1 MSNIFQGFGQVV
13 IEVLLALAPLAIA
26 LAVFQPLFLKLPGEA
41 LANVIKGMVLTLLG
55 LALFLQGVYVGF
67 LPVGREMG
75 QILGASP
82 HRWSLLPIGFVLGF
96 VATLAE
102 PAVRVL
108 SQEVERTSSGQINR
122 RMIQYTLSLGV
133 GVFVCLAMART
144 VYGIPIHYIVVPGY
158 LLAVAML
165 GFSDASFAS
174 IAFDAGGVATG
185 PMTVTLVMALAVG
198 AATSMQGRDSVTDG
212 FGLIALVALAPILS
226 VMFLGLLY
234 QRKKGGIEDEP

>member
-1 MSNIFQGFGQVV
+1 VSGIFQGFGQVLV
-13 IEVLLALAPLAIA
+13 EVLSALTPLAIA
-26 LAVFQPLFLKLPGEA
+26 LAVFQPLFLKLPREA
-41 LANVIKGMVLTLLG
+41 LANVIKGMVLTLVG

-75 QILGASP
+75 QVLGASA

-108 SQEVERTSSGQINR
+108 SNEVERASSGQVNR
-122 RMIQYTLSLGV
+122 RVIQYTLSLGV
-133 GVFVCLAMART
+133 GAFVCLAMART
-144 VYGIPIHYIVVPGY
+144 VYGTPIHYIVVPGY
-158 LLAVAML
+158 LLAVGML
-165 GFSDASFAS
+165 GFSDSTFTS

-198 AATSMQGRDSVTDG
+198 AATSMKGRDAVTDG

-226 VMFLGLLY
+226 IMLLGLLY
-234 QRKKGGIEDEP
+234 QRRKGGIDNEP